1 METLENELYRKVPWA
16 ISKSNNNWCYQGI
29 TANNQLLHKFAVF
42 SDDYTDAKIYNLPD
56 EVENIQKNGWHSLS
70 LFPTDQIWLAPLLAD
85 RKAAILHSAGVII
98 NGKGLIFVGH
108 SSAGKTTTV
117 RLLRKAV
124 KNHDLL
130 FPFEVLCD
138 DRNIIRR
145 WPEGWRVHGTWSH
158 GDIAKV
164 SSSSA
169 PLHAII
175 FLEKGLANQ
184 LTPLLDRKEIWRR
197 LLGKL
202 IKPFVTTDWWQKEL
216 DILEELIDEIPAY
229 VMIFDKSGQ
238 IISKIIDLVLDDSS
252 NAN

>member
-1 METLENELYRKVPWA
+1 MTIHHYFEIPDIRMETLENELYRKVPWA

-98 NGKGLIFVGH
+98 NWKGLIFVGH

-124 KNHDLL
+124 KNIMICYFHLKYYAMIETS
-130 FPFEVLCD
+130 FGVG
-138 DRNIIRR
+138 RR
-145 WPEGWRVHGTWSH
+145 DGGCTVPGVMEILQKSPL
-158 GDIAKV
+158 
-164 SSSSA
+164 
-169 PLHAII
+169 PLHH
-175 FLEKGLANQ
+175 FMQ
-184 LTPLLDRKEIWRR
+184 
-197 LLGKL
+197 
-202 IKPFVTTDWWQKEL
+202 
-216 DILEELIDEIPAY
+216 
-229 VMIFDKSGQ
+229 
-238 IISKIIDLVLDDSS
+238 
-252 NAN
+252 